1 MCVCMCVCV
10 CVCVKFLPGH
20 VRVLLFEFRQRW
32 TRGRLTTSAADA
44 GKLGSSK
51 FFLFRRKKFCCVKSS
66 SGGGNQV
73 FSENRHPEK
82 REEKTVQ
89 IETRAREVLLRR
101 KTKPNKFFNMV
112 RKLLS
117 KTALD
122 KVHLAAPSTLLVTFA
137 SLPSH

>member
-1 MCVCMCVCV
+1 MN
-10 CVCVKFLPGH
+10 
-20 VRVLLFEFRQRW
+20 
-32 TRGRLTTSAADA
+32 SASD
-44 GKLGSSK
+44 GLEEGSPPAPPMQENSDLRS
-51 FFLFRRKKFCCVKSS
+51 FFYSDEKKFCCVKSS
-66 SGGGNQV
+66 SVGGNQV

-117 KTALD
+117 KTAVD